1 MKYLQHIFTLLL
13 LTYCS
18 LFSHAQ
24 EKPKGISVR
33 PVTVDFSITP
43 GQTDEKRI
51 LITNTLDIK
60 KQFIVYA
67 ADWERDTVGAHVY
80 REPSEHPRSCA
91 KWVELDK
98 TFFELEPGQTEELN
112 VKLNSP
118 TDSSGNNKMKWC
130 MLFIETTQ
138 EKKIKDTTGLTTTI
152 ASRFRVGVHIYQ
164 NPPGINSKE
173 IRLLELESLRNENN
187 RYRIICENT
196 GGVQLNCTSYL
207 ELASL
212 TDGNRIKL
220 PAIEFP
226 IFPSQKRY
234 LDFEIP
240 ASIPKG
246 KYLLTGIIDA
256 GEEVPLEA
264 GQLSIEIK

>member
-13 LTYCS
+13 LTSCS

-33 PVTVDFSITP
+33 PVTVDFSVRA
-43 GQTDEKRI
+43 GQTGEKKI

-60 KQFIVYA
+60 KQFIVYTS
-67 ADWERDTVGAHVY
+67 DWERDTTGAHVY
-80 REPSEHPRSCA
+80 SEPSNNPHSCA
-91 KWVELDK
+91 KWLMVDK
-98 TFFELEPGQTEELN
+98 TFFELEPEQTEELN
-112 VKLNSP
+112 LTLNTP
-118 TDSSGNNKMKWC
+118 IDSTAMNKMNWC

-138 EKKIKDTTGLTTTI
+138 EKKVKDTTGLTTTI

-164 NPPGINSKE
+164 TPPGINYKE
-173 IRLLELESLRNENN
+173 VKLVELESLRNEKNK
-187 RYRIICENT
+187 YRITCENT
-196 GGVQLNCTSYL
+196 GAVQLHCTSYL
-207 ELASL
+207 ELSSVE
-212 TDGNRIKL
+212 DGSRIKL

-226 IFPSQKRY
+226 LFPSQKRY

-240 ASIPKG
+240 TSTKKG
-246 KYLLTGIIDA
+246 KYILTGIIDA

-264 GQLSIEIK
+264 GQLTIEVE